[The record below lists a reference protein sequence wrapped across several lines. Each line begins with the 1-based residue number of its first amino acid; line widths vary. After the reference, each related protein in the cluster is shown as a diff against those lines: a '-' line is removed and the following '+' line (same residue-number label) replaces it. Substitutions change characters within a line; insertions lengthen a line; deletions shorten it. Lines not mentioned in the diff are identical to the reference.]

1 VTDRPASGWPL
12 FPPRRPPG
20 AKDAPGAAPAAVPA
34 RSGLPAKTNAPET
47 TEVEQLVSELRE
59 AARQAGLL
67 RDDPMM
73 PLLTAFA
80 RGIRFLGERTAAS
93 DRVLAES
100 SQRITD
106 ALLLARHTADAEAAR
121 FRESIGAAETQT
133 VQRVSAAIGQSAQRA
148 LSHRIQVFD
157 RNTAL
162 LAAFVL
168 FATAIGCLG
177 GGYWWGSSN
186 AYADIHQTENGL
198 REAFTD
204 GAADARLWL
213 SLMSWNNIGHS
224 LALCSDPG
232 LTHLQ
237 DHRKVCDVPLWVEKP
252 QPMTP
257 GYP

>member
-1 VTDRPASGWPL
+1 MTGWPDTGWSL
-12 FPPRRPPG
+12 FPPKRSSDV
-20 AKDAPGAAPAAVPA
+20 KDIPAPAAAPAGVPV
-34 RSGLPAKTNAPET
+34 RSGSLAKAPPAEP

-59 AARQAGLL
+59 AARQAGLQ

-93 DRVLAES
+93 DRSLAES
-100 SQRITD
+100 SKRITD
-106 ALLLARHTADAEAAR
+106 ALLLARSTADAEAAR
-121 FRESIGAAETQT
+121 FRDNLGETETRT
-133 VQRVSAAIGQSAQRA
+133 VQRVSAAIGQSAERA
-148 LSHRIQVFD
+148 LAHRIRVFD

-177 GGYWWGSSN
+177 GGYWWGSRN

-198 REAFTD
+198 REAFNGGD
-204 GAADARLWL
+204 QAARIWL
-213 SLMSWNNIGHS
+213 NLISWNNITHS
-224 LALCSDPG
+224 LALCSEPG

-237 DHRKVCDVPLWVEKP
+237 DHRKVCDVPLWIEKP
-252 QPMTP
+252 
-257 GYP
+257 